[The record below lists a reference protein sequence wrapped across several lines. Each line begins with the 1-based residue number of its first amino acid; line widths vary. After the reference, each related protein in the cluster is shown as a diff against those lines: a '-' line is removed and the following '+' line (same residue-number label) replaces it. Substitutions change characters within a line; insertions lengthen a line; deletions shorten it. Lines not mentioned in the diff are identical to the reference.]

1 MIMSRSVSTIIS
13 VFVIGILVVV
23 AGFFLLDIESIALNF
38 WALGSLLFSF
48 VVSLLAMLT
57 LVAPKRNKDGLFYTA
72 GLSSVIFIYEIT
84 VIISILF
91 THSFVDKLNSFILL
105 QISINALF
113 LIIAVIIIVTSGRI
127 YDHNAK
133 TSENI
138 KNGEYSKPKRGG
150 F

>member
-1 MIMSRSVSTIIS
+1 MSRSVSTIIS